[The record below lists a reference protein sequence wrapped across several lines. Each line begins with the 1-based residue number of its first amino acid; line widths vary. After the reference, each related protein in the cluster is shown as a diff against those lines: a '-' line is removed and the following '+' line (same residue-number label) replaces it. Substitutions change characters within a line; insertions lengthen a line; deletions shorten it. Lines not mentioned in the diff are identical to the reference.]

1 MKAWAAEEL
10 QYAQLGD
17 VRRKKRLIR
26 IVSDLAAQPNA
37 SVPQAS
43 GGVAAS
49 QAAYEFWKSPY
60 IKPEAIAS
68 AHQHSTLER
77 VKQHSIV
84 IAIQDTTELNFTH
97 HPAKRGMGYLDN
109 AKASGLK
116 VHSVFC
122 STGNGVPLGVLQQQV
137 WRRDLAEIGKK
148 HQRHKKP
155 IQDKESQR
163 WLTALDATQSLI
175 RSEIVVVTVADREAD
190 IYELFMLPRR
200 PNSEFLIRAQ
210 HNRCVKPTPEH
221 QQRERL
227 QQAIRQVHPCGQ
239 LTLEVRRHPE
249 REARLATLTLRATTL
264 ELQPPATHPEQQRLQ
279 PTRLQ
284 VILAEEENP
293 PSGVKP
299 VSWLLLTTLTVT
311 CFEDVVQCLRWYS
324 SRWLIER
331 YHYVLKSGCRLEQL
345 QLETADRIQRALATY
360 TIVAWRLLWMTYL
373 ARYHPDTPADT
384 VLETHEWQ
392 ALYCTIHQTPK
403 PPDSAPDL
411 RTCVRWIAQLG
422 GFLARKHDGEPGVK
436 TLWQGLRRLH
446 DIAQTWL
453 LLSPFAATSVKSD
466 LVKKD
471 VTNA

>member
-1 MKAWAAEEL
+1 MKAWAEEEL

-17 VRRKKRLIR
+17 IRRKKRLMR
-26 IVSDLAAQPNA
+26 IVTDLAAQPNV
-37 SVPQAS
+37 SVPQAC
-43 GGVAAS
+43 GNLAAT
-49 QAAYEFWKSPY
+49 QAAYEFWQSPY
-60 IKPEAIAS
+60 MKPEAIAS
-68 AHQHSTLER
+68 AHHHRTLER
-77 VKQHSIV
+77 VKQQSIV
-84 IAIQDTTELNFTH
+84 IASQDTTELNFTH

-109 AKASGLK
+109 AKSSGLK

-122 STGNGVPLGVLQQQV
+122 STSNGVPLGVLHQQV
-137 WRRDLAEIGKK
+137 WARDITQLGKK

-163 WLTALDATQSLI
+163 WLTALDATQSVI
-175 RSEIVVVTVADREAD
+175 PSEIVVVTVADREAD
-190 IYELFMLPRR
+190 IYELFLLPRR

-210 HNRCVKPTPEH
+210 HDRSVKTTSEH
-221 QQRERL
+221 QHIERL
-227 QQAIRQVHPCGQ
+227 QQAMRQVHPCGQ
-239 LTLEVRRHPE
+239 LSLELRRHPE
-249 REARLATLTLRATTL
+249 REARQATLTLRATTL
-264 ELQPPATHPEQQRLQ
+264 ELQPPVTHPEREHLR
-279 PTRLQ
+279 PIRVQ

-293 PSGVKP
+293 PSAREQVR
-299 VSWLLLTTLTVT
+299 WLLLTTLAVT

-324 SRWLIER
+324 YRWLIER

-345 QLETADRIQRALATY
+345 QLETADRIHRALATY

-373 ARYHPDTPADT
+373 ARCHPDTPADT

-392 ALYCTIHQTPK
+392 ALYCTIHSSPK
-403 PPDSAPDL
+403 PPDSPPDL

-453 LLSPFAATSVKSD
+453 LLSPAPATSVKSD
-466 LVKKD
+466 
-471 VTNA
+471 AC